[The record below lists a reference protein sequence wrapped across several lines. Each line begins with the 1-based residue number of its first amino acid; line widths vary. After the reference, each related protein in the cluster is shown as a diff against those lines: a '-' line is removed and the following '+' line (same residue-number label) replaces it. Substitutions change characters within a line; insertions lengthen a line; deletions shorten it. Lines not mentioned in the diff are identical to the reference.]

1 MRPGGSAIMPDLA
14 AQLDSIA
21 VRLVDIAACVAAE
34 AETATA
40 VVRGMTDQASRVAS
54 LAATLEAAA
63 GVMEASVRQQAQ
75 ALGAARAALATNK
88 PVIDALEQSVAG
100 VAAISATI
108 ASIARESRI
117 LSLNARIEAA
127 RAGTTGTAFA
137 VVATE
142 MSSLAR
148 GTKCATDQIGASAS
162 AIADDVGAANA
173 MVGAYQTL
181 VTEQD
186 ALLDQSLDHAARQ
199 RDTARQLATITAET
213 VGTVDQAA
221 TAIGRVGAHAIAMKV
236 LARQLSRLSQR
247 DG

>member
-1 MRPGGSAIMPDLA
+1 
-14 AQLDSIA
+14 
-21 VRLVDIAACVAAE
+21 
-34 AETATA
+34 
-40 VVRGMTDQASRVAS
+40 
-54 LAATLEAAA
+54 
-63 GVMEASVRQQAQ
+63 
-75 ALGAARAALATNK
+75 
-88 PVIDALEQSVAG
+88 
-100 VAAISATI
+100 
-108 ASIARESRI
+108 
-117 LSLNARIEAA
+117 
-127 RAGTTGTAFA
+127 
-137 VVATE
+137 
-142 MSSLAR
+142 
-148 GTKCATDQIGASAS
+148 
-162 AIADDVGAANA
+162 